1 MKEFLKNITKLSIPY
16 ILNIIGLITAFM
28 AFIIII
34 LSIQNEFSYNKNIK
48 NSNRIYRIELSI
60 KAKYGSGIE
69 PVFSYP
75 MAQDI
80 INSSSDIESGTV
92 ICSYYSNTHYTVN
105 IKNEKIGYKDDFMAC
120 DRNFI
125 RTFGLDIIAGNSK
138 PFEAPENV
146 IIPES
151 IAIKLFGNSQN
162 AIGQTIN
169 MTKSWLTK
177 LDKFSITAVY
187 KDLPENCTLT
197 NSIYFIIS
205 NKGFIEDW
213 GSHNVYTYLKLNKSS
228 SHNINKILDN
238 YKKKIK
244 SKLDNED
251 FINEA
256 FSYTAFEDIYYSH
269 KCNFD
274 DITKHGNKSSTYILL
289 SIALLILLLASINFT
304 NFSMAVVPFKIK
316 AINIKKVLGENNKSL
331 RYHIILDSIYLLN
344 FSMIIALILVYLI
357 SRMSFSYSIFSNINL
372 GNQYIFI
379 IGCLF
384 GSIIL
389 GALISIFPSKYMT
402 SFSPAIVLKGSFG
415 LSSHGLLLRKI
426 LVSIQFIISISLIA
440 SSLFIQKQNSFMSN
454 ADLGFNKDNLLV
466 LEINKELAR
475 NNLPLIENSLNKIP
489 DIEGVGF
496 CQDKICSKDIYS
508 MQGYFINGHVKQ
520 FTSINCSWNL
530 PKVLGVKL
538 LEGEYL
544 TSRNH
549 YKEIRSVIMNETA
562 KKTYQ
567 CSLEDNYT
575 IWKTPIKLNAIME
588 DIRVLSMRGQ
598 ASPML
603 FWIPP
608 YHDSSYYPYQ
618 FAYIRYNKNSSPIN
632 LIKKIKDTMYSI
644 DPYFTFNIEDF
655 DNIIEARY
663 KTETNF
669 GKAINLFSILAI
681 IISLIGILGLI
692 LFDTLQRKKEL
703 AIRRIH
709 GANEINIIIKFS
721 KPYLIMIGI
730 CSIISIPII
739 IYVMKLWLDK
749 FAYKIDLSPWIFLVA
764 ILIALV
770 LTLIVII
777 YQVKT
782 ALHKNP
788 INSIKPE

>member
-1 MKEFLKNITKLSIPY
+1 MKEFFKNITKLSIPY
-16 ILNIIGLITAFM
+16 ILNIIGMITAFM

-48 NSNRIYRIELSI
+48 NSNRIYRVESSV
-60 KAKYGSGIE
+60 KAKYGGGIV
-69 PVFSYP
+69 PIFSYP

-92 ICSYYSNTHYTVN
+92 ICPYYSNTHYTVN
-105 IKNEKIGYKDDFMAC
+105 IKNDKIGYKDDFMAC
-120 DRNFI
+120 DKNFI
-125 RTFGLDIIAGNSK
+125 RTFDLNIIAGNRE
-138 PFEAPENV
+138 PFEALENV

-177 LDKFSITAVY
+177 LDKFNITAVY
-187 KDLPENCTLT
+187 KDLTDNCTLT
-197 NSIYFIIS
+197 NSIYYIIS
-205 NKGFIEDW
+205 NSEFLENW
-213 GSHNVYTYLKLNKSS
+213 GANNVYTYLKLNKSS
-228 SHNINKILDN
+228 SNNINNILDN
-238 YKKKIK
+238 YKRTLG
-244 SKLDNED
+244 SKLENDD
-251 FINEA
+251 FITDD
-256 FSYTAFEDIYYSH
+256 FRYTAFEDIYYSH
-269 KCNFD
+269 KCKFD
-274 DITKHGNKSSTYILL
+274 DITKHGNRSSTYIIF

-304 NFSMAVVPFKIK
+304 NFSMALVPFKIR
-316 AINIKKVLGENNKSL
+316 AINIKKVLGESNKSL
-331 RYHIILDSIYLLN
+331 RYHIILDSIYLLA
-344 FSMIIALILVYLI
+344 FSMIIAIILVYLI
-357 SRMSFSYSIFSNINL
+357 SRMSFSDYIFSNINL
-372 GNQYIFI
+372 DNQYIFI
-379 IGCLF
+379 IGCLL
-384 GSIIL
+384 GSILL
-389 GALISIFPSKYMT
+389 GALINIFPSRYMT

-466 LEINKELAR
+466 LEINKDLAEK
-475 NNLPLIENSLNKIP
+475 NLPLIENSLNKIP

-496 CQDKICSKDIYS
+496 CKDKICSKDIYS
-508 MQGYFINGHVKQ
+508 IQGYFINGNVKQ

-538 LEGEYL
+538 LEGEEL
-544 TSRNH
+544 RSRNH
-549 YKEIRSVIMNETA
+549 YKKTRSIIMNETA

-575 IWKTPIKLNAIME
+575 IWDTPIKLNAIIE

-598 ASPML
+598 TTPML

-608 YHDSSYYPYQ
+608 YHDSSYFPYQ
-618 FAYIRYNKNSSPIN
+618 FAYIRYNKKSSPIN
-632 LIKKIKDTMYSI
+632 IIKKIKETMNSI

-655 DNIIEARY
+655 DNIIDARY
-663 KTETNF
+663 RTETNF
-669 GKAINLFSILAI
+669 GKSINLFSILAI
-681 IISLIGILGLI
+681 IISLIGILGLV

-709 GANEINIIIKFS
+709 GAEEMNIIIKFS

-749 FAYKIDLSPWIFLVA
+749 FVYKIELSPWIFLLA

-777 YQVKT
+777 YQVKS
-782 ALHKNP
+782 ALYKNP